1 MISRP
6 SLQFLVTFLLATAVN
21 VCQATAGPPVSKLG
35 TDFGIRL
42 FREVAA
48 SAGERN
54 VVLSPYGATALM
66 GIAQLG
72 AAGNTLKQL
81 WSTMG
86 YQLKDKG
93 VPLALRHLQKDL
105 TAKSNRDI
113 VYSANSVFIQ
123 RNMQLPNAYLKNY
136 RRAFNGWPKQ
146 IYFQDATMATY
157 LINKWVEIQTRGMIP
172 KFLRPD
178 VLDPVL
184 TRMVL
189 INAVYFKG
197 LWKLPFPIEATH
209 RRVFYKEDG
218 TKILVPMMS
227 QSAKLNASEFVTP
240 SGVDYDVIE
249 LPYHGE
255 TLSMYIVAPFH
266 KNVPLSALTD
276 IITASLVDEWAQS
289 LETVKR
295 QLVLP
300 KFSLESEVDL
310 RKPLMA
316 LGITDIFNAR
326 KADFSKISTSEQLF
340 VAKTLQKVKVEVNE
354 SGTKASAASAAI
366 LYERMA
372 PFEVVIDR
380 PFLFLVR
387 HNPTGTI
394 LFLGQVME
402 P

>member
-1 MISRP
+1 MIRSQSIP
-6 SLQFLVTFLLATAVN
+6 CLASFLLVAAAL
-21 VCQATAGPPVSKLG
+21 CQADTRSSIPELSA
-35 TDFGIRL
+35 DFGIRL

-48 SAGERN
+48 SVGDRN
-54 VVLSPYGATALM
+54 VVLSPYGATALIGM
-66 GIAQLG
+66 AQLG
-72 AAGNTLKQL
+72 AAGNTLEQL
-81 WSTMG
+81 WNAMG
-86 YQLKDKG
+86 YRLKDKG
-93 VPLALRHLQKDL
+93 VPLALKHLQKDL

-113 VYSANSVFIQ
+113 VYSASSVFVQ
-123 RNMQLPNAYLKNY
+123 RNMQLQNAYLKSY

-146 IYFQDATMATY
+146 IYFHDANTATY
-157 LINKWVEIQTRGMIP
+157 LINKWVEVQTRGMIP
-172 KFLRPD
+172 KFLRPGM
-178 VLDPVL
+178 LDPVL

-197 LWKLPFPIEATH
+197 LWKMPFPAKATH
-209 RRVFYKEDG
+209 QRVFYKEDG

-240 SGVDYDVIE
+240 SGLDYDVIE

-255 TLSMYIVAPFH
+255 TLSMYIVAPFR
-266 KNVPLSALTD
+266 KEVPLSALTD
-276 IITASLVDEWAQS
+276 IITVSLVDEWTRS

-300 KFSLESEVDL
+300 KFSLDSEVDL
-310 RKPLMA
+310 RKSLTAM
-316 LGITDIFNAR
+316 GITDIFNAR
-326 KADFSKISTSEQLF
+326 KADLSKISTSEQLF
-340 VAKTLQKVKVEVNE
+340 VAKALQKVKIEVNE
-354 SGTKASAASAAI
+354 SGTKASAATAAV

-394 LFLGQVME
+394 LFMGQVME